1 MKAKIVIGLDGSIG
15 IVTEQGTFEAGSA
28 KIEALLQALN
38 LDGLDIRL
46 EKPVEQHRHDEPEK
60 LHAHGG
66 YVHSH

>member
-28 KIEALLQALN
+28 KVEALLKALN

-46 EKPVEQHRHDEPEK
+46 DKPMEQHRHDEPDK

-66 YVHSH
+66 QVHSH

>member
-28 KIEALLQALN
+28 KIEALLEALN

-60 LHAHGG
+60 LHTHGG
-66 YVHSH
+66 HVHSH